1 MGIGTQLCKRGSGT
15 VRSHKLHLEKRIG
28 KKLGYFMIF
37 KKDNFIFGLALGFI
51 APMIGFLVYKLIKFK
66 GLSFSEMLQWMKFN
80 PNLITV
86 SISISL
92 MANAI
97 LFTIYVNGY
106 RDKTAKG
113 IFVMT
118 MIYAVI
124 AFAFKYW

>member
-1 MGIGTQLCKRGSGT
+1 
-15 VRSHKLHLEKRIG
+15 
-28 KKLGYFMIF
+28 MIF

-51 APMIGFLVYKLIKFK
+51 APLIGFLIYKLIKFK
-66 GLSFSEMLQWMKFN
+66 TLSFPEMLQWMKMN

-86 SISISL
+86 SISVSL

-97 LFTIYVNGY
+97 LFTIYINGY

-113 IFVMT
+113 IFIVT

-124 AFAFKYW
+124 ALAFKFW

>member
-1 MGIGTQLCKRGSGT
+1 
-15 VRSHKLHLEKRIG
+15 
-28 KKLGYFMIF
+28 MIF
-37 KKDNFIFGLALGFI
+37 KKDNFIFGLALGLI
-51 APMIGFLVYKLIKFK
+51 APIIGFLIYKLIKFK
-66 GLSFSEMLQWMKFN
+66 GLTLSEMFQWMKFN

-118 MIYAVI
+118 MIYAII
-124 AFAFKYW
+124 ALAFKYW